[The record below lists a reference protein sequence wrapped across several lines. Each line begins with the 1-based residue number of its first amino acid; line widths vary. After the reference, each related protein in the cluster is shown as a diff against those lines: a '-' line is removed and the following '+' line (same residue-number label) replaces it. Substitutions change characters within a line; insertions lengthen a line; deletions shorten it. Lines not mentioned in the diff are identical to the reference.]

1 MRKTITYTQSL
12 KITIIQIK
20 YTFLS
25 NLFYYFWKMN
35 KLNYFINYS
44 SKRISTE
51 IILCLQTVQFFV
63 MHLFYIRSSCVLIFI
78 ILLNINNNIAYCQN
92 PQISFENLSI
102 RQGLS
107 QSSALALLQDKK
119 GFLWIGTADG
129 LNRYDGHKFK
139 MYRKNLLDSTTL
151 GNNYINALVE
161 DTTGV
166 IWIGT
171 RDGLYAFSWKT
182 ESFTKYLPDSIRP
195 EPNHILTLA
204 IDKQNNIWAGTV
216 NGLYKFNTKSKI
228 FTKLFPR
235 LRDTFA
241 APGYQI
247 VQTICFDND
256 GNYLWIGTEFGLFRY
271 DTKHNTHLHYTHQAN
286 DSTSI
291 PDNKISAIYPDEHG
305 NIWIGTYNGIIGRWN
320 RTSDDFLNLKLP
332 TTQQQPYGSNK
343 VKAFCKTKRG
353 DFWIGTMNTGLY
365 LLKETGN
372 QFKFNNFKQ
381 ISGNMQ
387 ALSDSDIFSLLEDEH
402 GIFWVGTFGG
412 GIHKHDT
419 RQMLF
424 NYYQYEV
431 GNSQSL
437 LQNGVRSICE
447 DSKGNLW
454 IGNTSEGLSKFNNKN
469 KTYTHYVHHANN
481 KNTIGSNKVNAVY
494 EDYKGVIWVGSSG
507 GLSYSTIIQ
516 EKGEEKEVFR
526 HYNIEKQELNKAAIL
541 LENVVYTI
549 NEDSQHYLW
558 VGTRLGLVCI
568 SPDRKSLK
576 TYLNNGDSPDAI
588 SGDAVRAI
596 FFDDKNNRVWI
607 GTFEGGLSVFDRK
620 TEKFSKFVKTQNCK
634 NCLSENAISSIYLDN
649 YGTVWIGTF
658 GGGLN
663 KYDIQKKT
671 FSYITENEGL
681 ANNVVYGILE
691 DGANHLWLSTNRG
704 ISRYDI
710 ISQQFINYTITD
722 GLQSDEFNANA
733 YYKGKSGIFYFG
745 GINGLTSFRPDS
757 LQSITKK
764 YPILIT
770 DFRLFNKSIKP
781 QENNILQQSITETST
796 IELSYKDYVFAFEF
810 AALNLSTSHRI
821 RYGYK
826 LQGFDADW
834 IYTTAADR
842 IASYS
847 NVPAGTYTF
856 MVKATNSEGFWMEKQ
871 AHVRLIIKPPFWNT
885 TWFKLLTI
893 FFVMLGFITFY
904 QHRMARSVK
913 YQKELEYEVALK
925 TSELLQQNEEITQ
938 QNEEMEQQRDTISQ
952 QFDTIQKSEQDLAAL
967 NASKDKFFSIL
978 AHDLRSPLNSLG
990 GFSSLLA
997 NFADEMSKEE
1007 IKEIANS
1014 LDKSVKISTKY
1025 LENLLTWA
1033 KSQMNSIEFK
1043 PENLNILQSV
1053 QTSVELLQSVANHK
1067 NIQLICNINTD
1078 LYVFADANQLQTILT
1093 NLIANALK
1101 FTDELGI
1108 IQIVANKDM
1117 SQKNKDK
1124 PEEFV
1129 YMEVTDTGVG
1139 MSADV
1144 MDKIFRIDSK
1154 HSTKGTAGESGTG
1167 LGLLLCKEF
1176 VEKNGG
1182 KIGVKSIENQG
1193 TTFYFTLPMAKQN
1206 L

>member
-1 MRKTITYTQSL
+1 
-12 KITIIQIK
+12 
-20 YTFLS
+20 
-25 NLFYYFWKMN
+25 MN
-35 KLNYFINYS
+35 ILNYFINYS
-44 SKRISTE
+44 SKRIPTK
-51 IILCLQTVQFFV
+51 ITLYLQSIQFFV
-63 MHLFYIRSSCVLIFI
+63 MQLFCIKLFCVLVFI
-78 ILLNINNNIAYCQN
+78 ILLSFNNINIVYCQN

-151 GNNYINALVE
+151 GNNYINSLAE

-166 IWIGT
+166 IWVGT

-182 ESFTKYLPDSIRP
+182 ESFTKYLFDSIHT

-204 IDKQNNIWAGTV
+204 IDKQNNIWAGTIS
-216 NGLYKFNTKSKI
+216 GLYKFEQKTKKI
-228 FTKLFPR
+228 TKLFPR
-235 LRDTFA
+235 LRDTFTTS
-241 APGYQI
+241 GYQMI
-247 VQTICFDND
+247 QTICFDNH
-256 GNYLWIGTEFGLFRY
+256 GNYLWMGTEFGLFRY

-291 PDNKISAIYPDEHG
+291 PDNKISALYPDEHG
-305 NIWIGTYNGIIGRWN
+305 NIWVGTHNGIIGRWN

-332 TTQQQPYGSNK
+332 TEQQQPYGSNK

-353 DFWIGTMNTGLY
+353 DFWIGTMSTGLY

-372 QFKFNNFKQ
+372 EFKFTNFKQ
-381 ISGNMQ
+381 TISNVQ

-424 NYYQYEV
+424 NYYQHEV

-454 IGNTSEGLSKFNNKN
+454 IGNTSEGLSKFNNKD
-469 KTYTHYVHHANN
+469 KIYTHYVYDANN
-481 KNTIGSNKVNAVY
+481 KNTISSNRVNAVY
-494 EDYKGVIWVGSSG
+494 EDSKGVIWVGSSA
-507 GLSYSTIIQ
+507 GLSYSTTIR
-516 EKGEEKEVFR
+516 ENGKEKEVFR
-526 HYNIEKQELNKAAIL
+526 RYNIESPESNKVSTL
-541 LENVVYTI
+541 LENIVYTI
-549 NEDSQHYLW
+549 KEDSQHYLW
-558 VGTRLGLVCI
+558 VGTRLGLACL
-568 SPDRKSLK
+568 SPDRKTLK
-576 TYLNNGDSPDAI
+576 IYAPDNQNPFAI
-588 SGDAVRAI
+588 SGGAVRAI
-596 FFDDKNNRVWI
+596 FFDDKNNTIWI
-607 GTFEGGLSVFDRK
+607 GTFDGGISLFDRK
-620 TEKFSKFVKTQNCK
+620 TEKFTKFTKTQNCK
-634 NCLSENAISSIYLDN
+634 NCLNENAVSSIYLDN
-649 YGTVWIGTF
+649 YGTIWIGTF

-663 KYDIQKKT
+663 KYDIQKKV

-710 ISQQFINYTITD
+710 ISQQFINYTLTD

-733 YYKGKSGIFYFG
+733 YHKGKSGIFYFG

-757 LQSITKK
+757 LQSATKK

-781 QENNILQQSITETST
+781 NKNSVLQQSITETSA
-796 IELSYKDYVFAFEF
+796 IQLSYKDYVFAFEF
-810 AALNLSTSHRI
+810 AALNLSSPHRV

-826 LQGFDADW
+826 LQGFDTDW
-834 IYTTAADR
+834 IYTTVDDR
-842 IASYS
+842 IATYS

-871 AHVRLIIKPPFWNT
+871 AHITLIIKPPFWNT
-885 TWFKLLTI
+885 TWFKLLVI
-893 FFVMLGFITFY
+893 FFVMLGFMTFY
-904 QHRMARSVK
+904 RYRMARAVK

-925 TSELLQQNEEITQ
+925 TSELLQQNEEMTQ

-1033 KSQMNSIEFK
+1033 KSQMDSIEFK

-1053 QTSVELLQSVANHK
+1053 QTSVELLQSVANSK
-1067 NIQLICNINTD
+1067 SIKLICNIEAN
-1078 LYVFADANQLQTILT
+1078 LFVFADANQLQTILT

-1101 FTDELGI
+1101 FTNELGSINI
-1108 IQIVANKDM
+1108 IARKE
-1117 SQKNKDK
+1117 DK
-1124 PEEFV
+1124 KEQDQFI
-1129 YMEVTDTGVG
+1129 YIEVTDTGVG

-1154 HSTKGTAGESGTG
+1154 HSTKGTAGETGTG

-1182 KIGVKSIENQG
+1182 IIGVRSIENQG
-1193 TTFYFTLPMAKQN
+1193 TTFYFTLPMSKHIIN
-1206 L
+1206 